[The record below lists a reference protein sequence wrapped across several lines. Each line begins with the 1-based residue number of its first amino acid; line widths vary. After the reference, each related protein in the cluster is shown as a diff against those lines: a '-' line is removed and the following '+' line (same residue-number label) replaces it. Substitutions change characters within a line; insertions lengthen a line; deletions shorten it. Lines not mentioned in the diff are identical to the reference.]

1 MHARSS
7 ARSPSAPPP
16 VQWRGPEDFGPLL
29 KSLYSAAAAADAN
42 PVQVMT
48 IHRAKGLEFDH
59 VFVPALERT
68 TRALERRLLR
78 WIDLPGESEDSELLI
93 APAPVVGEEEGALNG
108 YLKELLR
115 QREANERRRLLYVA
129 ATRARRT
136 LWLSAAP
143 RTDADGAVHPD
154 KRSLLGALWSA
165 LSARFETVVPDAP
178 ATGPASV
185 AAPLRRLVAGWQP
198 AALPAAAALT
208 HLPPAHLAAEPV
220 EFSWVGETQRHI
232 GTLVHAC
239 LARLAQ
245 EPTLPS
251 PETIQ
256 SERAALHAQLA
267 RSGVPASEQA
277 RAAQLIVTAL
287 SQTLTDERGR
297 WIFSPEHR
305 EARSELALTGV
316 SEGRLRNIIIDRS
329 FIDAGGT
336 RWVVDFKTSRHE
348 GGGLEAFLAEELAR
362 YRPQLETYRELAGAL
377 GPEPVRAALYFP
389 LLRAFR
395 EL

>member
-1 MHARSS
+1 M
-7 ARSPSAPPP
+7 
-16 VQWRGPEDFGPLL
+16 
-29 KSLYSAAAAADAN
+29 
-42 PVQVMT
+42 
-48 IHRAKGLEFDH
+48 
-59 VFVPALERT
+59 
-68 TRALERRLLR
+68 
-78 WIDLPGESEDSELLI
+78 
-93 APAPVVGEEEGALNG
+93 
-108 YLKELLR
+108 
-115 QREANERRRLLYVA
+115 
-129 ATRARRT
+129 
-136 LWLSAAP
+136 
-143 RTDADGAVHPD
+143 HPD

-297 WIFSPEHR
+297 WIFVPNIARRAPNWRSPESVKVGCATSSSI
-305 EARSELALTGV
+305 ARSSMRAARAGWWT
-316 SEGRLRNIIIDRS
+316 SRRAATR
-329 FIDAGGT
+329 AGGL
-336 RWVVDFKTSRHE
+336 RRSS
-348 GGGLEAFLAEELAR
+348 LEELAR